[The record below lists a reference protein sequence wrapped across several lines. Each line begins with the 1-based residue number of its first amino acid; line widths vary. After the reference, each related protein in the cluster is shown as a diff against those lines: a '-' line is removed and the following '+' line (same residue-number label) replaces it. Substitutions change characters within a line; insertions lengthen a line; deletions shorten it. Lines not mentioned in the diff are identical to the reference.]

1 VTVSSTARLAEAQ
14 LIHAGLRP
22 LREAGYWEGFARLVE
37 ATDRQR
43 GFGDY
48 MGYTLVAEGKAE
60 IYVEIY
66 GEGTGLKP
74 WDLAPCKILVEE
86 AGGVFT
92 DLAGTATIYTGS
104 ALATNGHLHEAA
116 LGLLRRA

>member
-1 VTVSSTARLAEAQ
+1 MSRTARLAKAQ
-14 LIHAGLRP
+14 LIHSALRP
-22 LREAGYWEGFARLVE
+22 LREAGYWDRFGRLVD

-60 IYVEIY
+60 VYVEIY
-66 GEGTGLKP
+66 VTGGGLKP

-92 DLAGTATIYTGS
+92 DLDGRATIYTGS

-116 LGLLRRA
+116 LGFLRAS